1 MIMQVISKHVLFL
14 KLNHWFNYPFF
25 PLDDILNIFSEFKIK
40 ESDMEGSIRGLLLL
54 LDTYQFNLTDFSQGR
69 IQIPK
74 VQHMD
79 MDITEKYIQDNPLSL
94 SDLHNLGLLSYNT
107 FNLVQSVQILQ
118 AAEKRAQE
126 ENDKHILKMI
136 RSQMKSVMKHHD
148 QLLLR

>member
-1 MIMQVISKHVLFL
+1 MKHLCNF
-14 KLNHWFNYPFF
+14 PFF
-25 PLDDILNIFSEFKIK
+25 PLDDILNVSSEFKIK

-54 LDTYQFNLTDFSQGR
+54 LDTYQFNLMDFSQGR

-74 VQHMD
+74 VQRMD